1 VDSQPELP
9 FNGPYRGEP
18 GWKREGASHDAA
30 IQVKPKAQ
38 FLRDRTLEV
47 LKRGDHT
54 ADEVAKILGED
65 KGNIRPRCSE
75 LVNLNEIEP
84 TGERRPSSTGTP
96 QNVWRYRRST

>member
-1 VDSQPELP
+1 MIQPGL
-9 FNGPYRGEP
+9 FDAPYPVSP
-18 GWKREGASHDAA
+18 GWKRDGTSRDAA
-30 IQVKPKAQ
+30 EKVTPKAQ